1 MTLHW
6 TYISKAKKWCNDD
19 DNNTNISDDE
29 EEAPN
34 DNDYHES

>member
-6 TYISKAKKWCNDD
+6 TYILKVDKWCNDD
-19 DNNTNISDDE
+19 DNNTNINDDE

-34 DNDYHES
+34 DNNYQEP